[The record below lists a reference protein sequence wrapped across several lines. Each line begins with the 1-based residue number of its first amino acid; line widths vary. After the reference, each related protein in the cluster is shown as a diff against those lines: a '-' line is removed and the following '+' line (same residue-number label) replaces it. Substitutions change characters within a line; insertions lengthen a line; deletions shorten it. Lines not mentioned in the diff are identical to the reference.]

1 MTERLPTP
9 GGDTGTWDTILNGW
23 AGVEHNA
30 DGTHTGRG
38 RTWESFGGQSGAGGT
53 VGVQAAAMVLA
64 QAWWVSTA
72 GGTIYFG
79 PNTYNNMPQIQ
90 FPVTGSGICGDGMQA
105 TTLVAKASLN
115 ADFIIN
121 HVSTGTSDPNAQ
133 MCRVQNMQ
141 IDGNKASQTNGGGIN
156 FNCNPTLA
164 QQTGTPGD
172 YTFDAM
178 HLVENIW
185 MTNVKGDGITT
196 NGRSAT
202 YINHCD
208 IKGVDGVGIK
218 PGFDTWIHALNI
230 GLSGSE
236 GCIIGS
242 PNVFATGCAMY
253 YSGNSIP
260 SHGAG
265 WSFVNFNNNGSRIS
279 ACGAQD
285 NKAYGFQLANC
296 SLVQLS
302 SCVADSNST
311 NSSGTYSAVDMFGAS
326 HCSIDVACQDRKWDG
341 THNTQLTAIQIRSTS
356 INNKIRLAHYA
367 SSSTINAPVQT
378 WDANCT
384 GNEVNIEG
392 YGGQQYPAFA
402 GSFTPNPTLGGTI
415 ILGAM
420 TANLTINA
428 VASGNLWPGQVVTFN
443 LTQDATGG
451 RTYTF
456 NAQYVLAGASS
467 ASLVTTA
474 SKRNIISFM
483 YDATAT
489 KFYEIGRVVNL

>member
-23 AGVEHNA
+23 ASVEHNA
-30 DGTHTGRG
+30 DGTHSGRG
-38 RTWESFGGQSGAGGT
+38 RTWESFGGLSGAGGT
-53 VGVQAAAMVLA
+53 IAVQAAAMVLA
-64 QAWWVSTA
+64 QAWWTANA

-79 PNTYNNMPQIQ
+79 PFSYNNMPQIIL
-90 FPVTGSGICGDGMQA
+90 PVTGSGICGDGMQS
-105 TTLVAKASLN
+105 TTLTAKASLN

-121 HVSTGTSDPNAQ
+121 HVSTGSGDPNAQ

-141 IDGNKASQTNGGGIN
+141 IDGNKASNSSGGGIN
-156 FNCNPTLA
+156 FTCNPTLT
-164 QQTGTPGD
+164 QQTGD

-178 HLVENIW
+178 HLIENIW
-185 MTNVKGDGITT
+185 MTNVKGTGITT
-196 NGRSAT
+196 AGRSAT
-202 YINHCD
+202 YISHCD
-208 IKGVDGVGIK
+208 IKGVDGIGITV
-218 PGFDTWIHALNI
+218 GFDTWLHALNV
-230 GLSGSE
+230 GLSGLQ
-236 GCIIGS
+236 GCKIEA

-253 YSGNSIP
+253 YSGNVLP
-260 SHGAG
+260 SSGAG
-265 WSFVNFNNNGSRIS
+265 WLFQNFNNNGSRIT
-279 ACGAQD
+279 ACGSQD
-285 NKAYGFQLANC
+285 NKAYGWQLANV
-296 SLVQLS
+296 SLIQLS

-311 NSSGTYSAVDMFGAS
+311 TSSGTYSGVDMFGAS
-326 HCSIDVACQDRKWDG
+326 HCTIDVACQDRKWDG
-341 THNTQLTAIQIRSTS
+341 IHNTQLTALQIRSTS
-356 INNKIRLAHYA
+356 INNRIRLAHY
-367 SSSTINAPVQT
+367 SSASTINAPIQT

-392 YGGQQYPAFA
+392 YGGQQFPTFA
-402 GSFTPNPTLGGTI
+402 ASFTPNPTLGGTI

-428 VASGNLWPGQVVTFN
+428 VAAGNLWPGQVVTFH
-443 LTQDATGG
+443 LTQDGTGG

-474 SKRNIISFM
+474 SKRNIISFI

-489 KFYEIGRVVNL
+489 KFYEIGRIVNL